1 MRSGTSEN
9 RMAKLTQKC
18 DIVVDLI
25 CEGKTYRALLSPRQR
40 RHFPGV
46 EWYIPI
52 TICEN
57 DGTSWSRT
65 HMLRKEYRYRYEDG
79 KEMEGMASM
88 KSAYKKWQENY
99 VQEAVKSAVDKAVQE
114 TTSDIMERI
123 TDNLLKQHPDWTRDE
138 AREHAKALIS
148 V

>member
-1 MRSGTSEN
+1 
-9 RMAKLTQKC
+9 
-18 DIVVDLI
+18 
-25 CEGKTYRALLSPRQR
+25 
-40 RHFPGV
+40 
-46 EWYIPI
+46 
-52 TICEN
+52 
-57 DGTSWSRT
+57 
-65 HMLRKEYRYRYEDG
+65 MLRKEYRYRYEDG